1 MKKLLV
7 KVVSLLV
14 ILISINGC
22 KTVVYDRQGG
32 NADIAYLQFISSG
45 SLVGKKVEVV
55 VDDQT
60 TFTAKVKRDRKAS
73 IKPNLYT
80 IKPGKRNV
88 KVYRKGNKVAEQDIY
103 VSQQKTKEIRL

>member
-1 MKKLLV
+1 MKKQIIRFLSLLLLV
-7 KVVSLLV
+7 VVVS
-14 ILISINGC
+14 SC
-22 KTVVYDRQGG
+22 KSVVYDRQGG

-45 SLVGKKVEVV
+45 PLVGKKVEVV

-60 TFTAKVKRDRKAS
+60 SFVAKVKRDRKAS

-88 KVYRKGNKVAEQDIY
+88 KVFRKGNMVAEQDIY